1 MKTFDA
7 TNQILGRLAVQVAN
21 TLRGK
26 DKPSFAPHKL
36 SGEPVTVI
44 NVDKIKVTGKKLQDK
59 IYYRHS
65 GYLGHLK
72 ATPLGKLLDTKP
84 DWVLRQAV
92 SGMLPKN
99 RLRRQWLKNLTIKK
113 GPNG

>member
-1 MKTFDA
+1 MITIDA
-7 TNQILGRLAVQVAN
+7 QNQILGRLAVKVAN

-26 DKPSFAPHKL
+26 DKPSFRAHKL
-36 SGEPVTVI
+36 SGEPVTVV
-44 NVDKIKVTGKKLQDK
+44 NVNKMRVTGNKLAGK

-72 ATPLGKLLDTKP
+72 ATPLGELMVKKP

-92 SGMLPKN
+92 AGMLPKN
-99 RLRRQWLKNLTIKK
+99 RLRAQWLKQLTIKQ
-113 GPNG
+113 GDS